1 VVALAFRQAGFPT
14 ETPQDIIANPVMK
27 YDMNKTS
34 AAVPENSAASAA
46 WMCMTCSKEALG
58 NFCAHCGEKRRE
70 DHDFSLKHV
79 LAEAGEAFFHVDSKI
94 FLTVKTLVTKPGK
107 LTADFFLGRRKPY
120 MSPLQ
125 TFFVCNLL
133 FFVLQPLTGLE
144 ILAPPLRVFESN
156 DFMGKT
162 ATRLVDRRL
171 AKEHLSRTNPEQF
184 KEFTERFDRV
194 AHLQAKSLILV
205 LAPMLAVVL
214 AILNFGRKRYFSE
227 HIIFSLHAY
236 AWWLLWLLANLLILA
251 LAVVLPLL
259 AGWHIN
265 LKYFDDL
272 ATSLEFGGL
281 GVYLLYAGGRF
292 YQDKMISGM
301 AKAVVLTF
309 CAYEL
314 FLAYRLLLFFTVL
327 YST

>member
-1 VVALAFRQAGFPT
+1 MHK
-14 ETPQDIIANPVMK
+14 TP
-27 YDMNKTS
+27 
-34 AAVPENSAASAA
+34 AAVPENAASAA
-46 WMCMTCSKEALG
+46 WICMTCGKEAHE
-58 NFCAHCGEKRRE
+58 NFCSHCGEKRHD

-79 LAEAGEAFFHVDSKI
+79 LAEAAEAFFHVDSKI
-94 FLTVKTLVTKPGK
+94 FLTLKTLVARPGK
-107 LTADFFLGRRKPY
+107 LTADFFLGRRKPF

-133 FFVLQPLTGLE
+133 FFILQPLTGLE

-156 DFMGKT
+156 DYIGKT

-184 KEFTERFDRV
+184 NEFTERFERA

-251 LAVVLPLL
+251 LVVVLPLL
-259 AGWHIN
+259 AGRHFN
-265 LKYFDDL
+265 LTYFDYA
-272 ATSLEFGGL
+272 ATSLEFGGF
-281 GVYLLYAGGRF
+281 GVYLFFGSRRF
-292 YQDKMISGM
+292 YHDKIIPAM
-301 AKAVVLTF
+301 AKAVILTI
-309 CAYEL
+309 CAYQL
-314 FLAYRLLLFFTVL
+314 FHLYRLMLFFTVL